1 MLFRTLVLII
11 ASSSRCSVFAMMGE
25 LLTTLLASSISFLPT
40 IANGTGTGAIANKY
54 KLLATRNY
62 DHRCH

>member
-25 LLTTLLASSISFLPT
+25 LLTTLLATSSISFLPT
-40 IANGTGTGAIANKY
+40 IANGTGTGAIADK
-54 KLLATRNY
+54 
-62 DHRCH
+62 